1 MVKSSDRLVGN
12 KMTFAD
18 YHFTP
23 SELRVLLAILGG
35 CYTVKEMAAATK
47 LERGSVRAILN
58 GIYKRLGLKGSGSL
72 VATAVM
78 LERGELKSHRVRD
91 ILNLVRSQEPDPVRI
106 AEAVNGLLENA

>member
-1 MVKSSDRLVGN
+1 
-12 KMTFAD
+12 MTFAD

-47 LERGSVRAILN
+47 LERGSVRVILN

-91 ILNLVRSQEPDPVRI
+91 ILYLMNSPEPDPARLG
-106 AEAVNGLLENA
+106 AAVHRLLENAQ